1 MFHNFFLSYA
11 SKCDM
16 DLVLEA
22 LRQYCKN
29 IIQDS
34 SVKKFLQNTLLVSFS
49 SDFLSITKN
58 FQQDIP
64 LLWYFGT
71 YEWYEINKH
80 SIKKDTKVI
89 VCNWV
94 LLDYFIYDTA
104 LLGGGALPKLR
115 NDKRNIYG
123 IGHSMAEAFYYA
135 PLREKKE
142 YLDVRVYNAF
152 CAFSHYIAINKD
164 SKRAFKS
171 MFDAVGLEVC
181 VVEGGYPRF
190 DNRFQKR
197 QAFKCNKE
205 QFLFIPRLSKPH
217 ELLEI
222 ISYLLDNG
230 KKVLLRRHGAYE
242 NYIKWQGLDDPYKVL
257 EAFKQDPNFSFDETP
272 SITNEILDKSIVVTD
287 NSSVAYSAP
296 LVSLTPCILYSIPKN
311 EFDLRIRN
319 YGISFA
325 NPLLHRVA
333 LDDEEFFRVSLDLET
348 ELSVNSEKIT
358 KEIQDYVLDNF
369 YNLGCSAEMIAKTLL
384 ESFKKQQLV

>member
-1 MFHNFFLSYA
+1 
-11 SKCDM
+11 
-16 DLVLEA
+16 
-22 LRQYCKN
+22 
-29 IIQDS
+29 
-34 SVKKFLQNTLLVSFS
+34 
-49 SDFLSITKN
+49 
-58 FQQDIP
+58 
-64 LLWYFGT
+64 
-71 YEWYEINKH
+71 
-80 SIKKDTKVI
+80 
-89 VCNWV
+89 
-94 LLDYFIYDTA
+94 
-104 LLGGGALPKLR
+104 
-115 NDKRNIYG
+115 
-123 IGHSMAEAFYYA
+123 
-135 PLREKKE
+135 
-142 YLDVRVYNAF
+142 
-152 CAFSHYIAINKD
+152 
-164 SKRAFKS
+164 

-311 EFDLRIRN
+311 EFDLSINN
-319 YGISFA
+319 YDIGFA
-325 NPLLHRVA
+325 NPLIHRVA
-333 LDDEEFFRVSLDLET
+333 TNKEEFCKIALSLED
-348 ELSVNSEKIT
+348 ELKNYGE
-358 KEIQDYVLDNF
+358 EIMKDIQEYVLSNM
-369 YNLGCSAEMIAKTLL
+369 YNLGSSAKFIANILCQFIKI
-384 ESFKKQQLV
+384 